1 MAPGTFYRAVVLT
14 ISDSTAAGTRDD
26 VSGPAVKDFL
36 TEKGFRVIGREVVPD
51 DLQAIVSALLRLAET
66 NDLIVTTGGTGLG
79 PRDVTPEAT
88 LSVCERLVP
97 GIAELM
103 RAEGQ
108 KHTPYAAL
116 ARGICG
122 AKGHTL
128 ILNLPGSP
136 AGAVD
141 SLSSV
146 AHLIPHALELLRG
159 QTQHGSASVQ

>member
-1 MAPGTFYRAVVLT
+1 MTALAYRAVVLT
-14 ISDSTAAGTRDD
+14 ISDSTAAGSRDD

-36 TEKGFRVIGREVVPD
+36 TEKGFKVVGREVVPD
-51 DLQAIVSALLRLAET
+51 DLPAIVSALLRLAET
-66 NDLIVTTGGTGLG
+66 CDFIATTGGTGLG

-103 RAEGQ
+103 RTEGQ
-108 KHTPYAAL
+108 KQTPFAAL
-116 ARGICG
+116 ARGVCG
-122 AKGHTL
+122 AKGNTL

-141 SLSSV
+141 SLASV
-146 AHLIPHALELLRG
+146 VHLIPHALELLRG
-159 QTQHGSASVQ
+159 NTQHGSATVQ